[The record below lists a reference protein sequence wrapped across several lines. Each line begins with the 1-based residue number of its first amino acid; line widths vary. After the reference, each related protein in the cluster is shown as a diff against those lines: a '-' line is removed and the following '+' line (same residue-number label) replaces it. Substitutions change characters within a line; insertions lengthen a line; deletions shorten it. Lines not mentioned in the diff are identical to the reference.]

1 MSGTLT
7 VGKVI
12 SSGST
17 ALAVAAEPA
26 FGNAGYW
33 LMSVTALFATAGATM
48 RSRSWPPA
56 GPPDFVFTTLL
67 HEPASMVTLGRFSC

>member
-1 MSGTLT
+1 MFGTLT

-26 FGNAGYW
+26 FGKAGYW
-33 LMSVTALFATAGATM
+33 LMSVTALFATAGATNAGLY
-48 RSRSWPPA
+48 PA
-56 GPPDFVFTTLL
+56 AGLSERLAERGNSP
-67 HEPASMVTLGRFSC
+67 R